1 MENDVSISTLGT
13 CIKCKYTPIVTMK
26 IETTI
31 LKTILDLDI
40 PGMEKSNLLFGLT
53 EQLLL
58 HQQGLRNR
66 KNRH

>member
-1 MENDVSISTLGT
+1 
-13 CIKCKYTPIVTMK
+13 MK
-26 IETTI
+26 NETTI
-31 LKTILDLDI
+31 LKTIPNPDI

-66 KNRH
+66 KNHH

>member
-1 MENDVSISTLGT
+1 
-13 CIKCKYTPIVTMK
+13 MK
-26 IETTI
+26 NETTI
-31 LKTILDLDI
+31 LKTIPNLDI

-58 HQQGLRNR
+58 HQQGLRNK

>member
-1 MENDVSISTLGT
+1 MENDVSISTSGT
-13 CIKCKYTPIVTMK
+13 CIKWKYTPIETMK
-26 IETTI
+26 NEITI
-31 LKTILDLDI
+31 LKTIPNLDI

-58 HQQGLRNR
+58 HQQVLRNE